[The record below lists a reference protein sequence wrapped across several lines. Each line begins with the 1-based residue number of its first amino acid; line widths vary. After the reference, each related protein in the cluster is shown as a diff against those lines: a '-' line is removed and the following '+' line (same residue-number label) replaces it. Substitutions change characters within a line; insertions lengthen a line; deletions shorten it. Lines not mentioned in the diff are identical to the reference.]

1 MNDDVLLDL
10 NFEAEVIY
18 WRGPSPFF
26 YAPTPPAESAA
37 IGRVARAVSYG
48 WGVIPV
54 TATLSGVT
62 FRTSLFP
69 KDGSFLLPLKVAV
82 RKATGVTAGDTIQV
96 RMVIAQPG

>member
-10 NFEAEVIY
+10 SFESEVIY

-26 YAPTPPAESAA
+26 YAPTPPAVTDA
-37 IGRVARAVSYG
+37 IARIARAVTYG

-54 TATLSGVT
+54 TATVAGVT

-82 RKATGVTAGDTIQV
+82 RKQTGVTAGDVIRV
-96 RMVIAQPG
+96 GMVIAQPR